1 MAQPTITGDNIITSL
16 KLLGFTEKASES
28 QASNQITLYNG
39 KHEIS
44 ITKGWLEGAEATRL
58 YNALLPI
65 FKAFENQVQASSD
78 RNLHDIRDWLEA
90 RTAKIRNS

>member
-1 MAQPTITGDNIITSL
+1 MAQPTMTGDSIIASL
-16 KLLGFTEKASES
+16 KLLGFIEKTNGD
-28 QASNQITLYNG
+28 QASNQMTLHNG

-78 RNLHDIRDWLEA
+78 RNLHDVRDWLEA